1 MSADGFLEVRFY
13 VSQSPA
19 VASRVYG
26 PGVGTTTLDAILTMS
41 QDRPLFPSNSLL
53 VHKQLLCVLAF

>member
-1 MSADGFLEVRFY
+1 MSADGFLEVRLY

-19 VASRVYG
+19 VASYVYG

-41 QDRPLFPSNSLL
+41 QDRPLFPSNSQL
-53 VHKQLLCVLAF
+53 VHKQLLCVLAL